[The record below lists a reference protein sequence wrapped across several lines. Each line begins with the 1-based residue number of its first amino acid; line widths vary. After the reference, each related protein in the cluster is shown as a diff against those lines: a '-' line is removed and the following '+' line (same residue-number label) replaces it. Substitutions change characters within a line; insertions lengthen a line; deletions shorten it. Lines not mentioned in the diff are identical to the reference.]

1 MNIEDDEEFA
11 ETMENSC
18 FKLSQKIL
26 LFITSGGLFAFTGFH
41 KVCRKYG
48 LLVMDFA
55 NQCALIFNT

>member
-11 ETMENSC
+11 ETMENSR
-18 FKLSQKIL
+18 FKLSRKIL
-26 LFITSGGLFAFTGFH
+26 LFH

-55 NQCALIFNT
+55 NSKSGL